1 MAPPLPRGQGSQ
13 ARAVPL
19 GPTTVFLTEDIVFG
33 CLLYKH
39 HPPGCLARGPAQ
51 KLKGKIIFL
60 SPCGSVWGRS
70 LRVAGAGGQPW
81 ELGILLGSAPCHS
94 WGVLA
99 GAVLAGEGPSC
110 REPSFV
116 LICYLVVLIKHI
128 LREQK
133 LSGGLF
139 FVPTIKKSV
148 GALGLPHFRAVVDS
162 RFQSGI
168 CMFCNTFF
176 LF

>member
-1 MAPPLPRGQGSQ
+1 MAP
-13 ARAVPL
+13 
-19 GPTTVFLTEDIVFG
+19 
-33 CLLYKH
+33 
-39 HPPGCLARGPAQ
+39 
-51 KLKGKIIFL
+51 
-60 SPCGSVWGRS
+60 CGGENGRRS
-70 LRVAGAGGQPW
+70 LRVARAGGQPW

-94 WGVLA
+94 WGVLT

-139 FVPTIKKSV
+139 FGAHHKKSV

-176 LF
+176 FILASLIYGHITEYLSLTIIS